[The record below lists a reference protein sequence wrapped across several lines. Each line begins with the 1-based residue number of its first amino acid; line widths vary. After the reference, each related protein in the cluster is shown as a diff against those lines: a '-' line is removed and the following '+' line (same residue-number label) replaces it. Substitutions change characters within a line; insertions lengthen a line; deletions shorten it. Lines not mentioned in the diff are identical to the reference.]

1 MKDIFKQIK
10 WIVNYILSIIMY
22 AIIVILLLVGVILL
36 AYYIDIQKRA
46 KSGVWEPPL
55 YSAYVIVSGSM
66 EPIIEI
72 KDAVITKRVEAS
84 ELKVGD
90 VVTYKSTDP
99 AYYGILITHRIMSI
113 TKDGNGYQFVTKG
126 DNNLTN
132 DRNMIM
138 EDQIYGKVIMR
149 VPKIGYLKYFLVSSY
164 GWIIAIVIPCL
175 GIVIYDVMKLIKNI
189 KNKNFSKSGKKY
201 LDGGFDE

>member
-22 AIIVILLLVGVILL
+22 AIIVILLLVGVILV

-66 EPIIEI
+66 EPIIVI